1 MKKATVKIEKEKYVP
16 KVARSAKYLAAEK
29 KTKMFRDPVTGE
41 EMTMDE
47 AMNRSKEGGFKGP
60 RK

>member
-1 MKKATVKIEKEKYVP
+1 MKQAAKKVEIEKFVP
-16 KVARSAKYLAAEK
+16 LVARSAKYLAAEK
-29 KTKMFRDPVTGE
+29 KLQMFKDPVTGE
-41 EMTMDE
+41 VMTMDE